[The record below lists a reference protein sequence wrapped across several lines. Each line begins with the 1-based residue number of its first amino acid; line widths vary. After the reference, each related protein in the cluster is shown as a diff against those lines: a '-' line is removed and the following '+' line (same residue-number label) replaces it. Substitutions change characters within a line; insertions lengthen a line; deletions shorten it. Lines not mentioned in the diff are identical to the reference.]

1 MQHVIGIDAGG
12 SKTHGLLADQTG
24 RVVGEAIGPGANI
37 STGGELAVE
46 KALHQVIDDV
56 LANRDIVPAAIAI
69 GMAGVERPDDFAVVN
84 AILHRI
90 ARRTRTVVVND
101 ALIAL
106 VAGAG
111 DGPGVVLIAGT
122 GSIAFGRNRDNRAAR
137 AGGWGY
143 ILADEGS
150 GYWIG
155 RQALTAV
162 MREFDG
168 RGPATSLTPAVLA
181 HLQIS
186 RPIEIGPRVYRG
198 DLPLV
203 SIAAL
208 APLVG
213 QAAESGD
220 SLAAGI
226 LSRAAEELC
235 AAAAAVVRQ
244 LHMGGDE
251 FPCLLSGGIFGIASL
266 AADLT
271 CRLAAIVP
279 RAAIRR
285 LAEPPASGAVRL
297 ALAELAGGA
306 NLPLRI

>member
-12 SKTHGLLADQTG
+12 TKTHGLLADDAG
-24 RVVGEAIGPGANI
+24 HVIDEAMGPGANI

-56 LANRDIVPAAIAI
+56 LANREIAPAAIAI
-69 GMAGVERPDDFAVVN
+69 GMAGVERPDDFSVVN

-122 GSIAFGRNRDNRAAR
+122 GSIAFGRSRDNRSAR

-168 RGPATSLTPAVLA
+168 RGPATSLTPAILS
-181 HLQIS
+181 HLQVS

-213 QAAESGD
+213 QAALSGD
-220 SLAAGI
+220 PLAADI
-226 LSRAAEELC
+226 MTRAADELC
-235 AAAAAVVRQ
+235 RAAAAVVRQ
-244 LHMGGDE
+244 LQMGGDE
-251 FPCLLSGGIFGIASL
+251 FPCLLSGGIFGIPML
-266 AADLT
+266 EADM
-271 CRLAAIVP
+271 R
-279 RAAIRR
+279 RR
-285 LAEPPASGAVRL
+285 LAEIAPRAEARRLVEPPASGAVRL

-306 NLPLRI
+306 NLPLRL

>member
-12 SKTHGLLADQTG
+12 TKTHGLLADQTG
-24 RVVGEAIGPGANI
+24 RVVGEAMGPGANI
-37 STGGELAVE
+37 STGGELGVE

-56 LANRDIVPAAIAI
+56 LATRDIAPAAIAI
-69 GMAGVERPDDFAVVN
+69 GMAGVERPDDFSVVN

-111 DGPGVVLIAGT
+111 DGPGVVLVAGT
-122 GSIAFGRNRDNRAAR
+122 GSIAFGRSRDNRSAR

-155 RQALTAV
+155 RQALTGM

-168 RGPATSLTPAVLA
+168 RGPATSLTPVILS

-186 RPIEIGPRVYRG
+186 SPIEIGPRVYRG

-213 QAAESGD
+213 QAAQSGD
-220 SLAAGI
+220 PLAADI
-226 LSRAAEELC
+226 ITRAAEELC
-235 AAAAAVVRQ
+235 LAAAAVVRQ
-244 LHMGGDE
+244 LNMGGEE
-251 FPCLLSGGIFGIASL
+251 FPCLLSGGIFGNPLL
-266 AADLT
+266 AADMSR
-271 CRLAAIVP
+271 RLAAIAP
-279 RAAIRR
+279 RALVRR
-285 LAEPPASGAVRL
+285 LVESPASGAVRL

-306 NLPLRI
+306 NLPIRL

>member
-1 MQHVIGIDAGG
+1 MQYVIGIDAGG
-12 SKTHGLLADQTG
+12 TKTHGLLADQDG
-24 RVVGEAIGPGANI
+24 RVVGEAMGPGANI

-56 LANRDIVPAAIAI
+56 LTNRDIAPAAIAI
-69 GMAGVERPDDFAVVN
+69 GMAGVERPDDYSVVN

-111 DGPGVVLIAGT
+111 DGPGVVVIAGT
-122 GSIAFGRNRDNRAAR
+122 GSIAFGRSRDNRAAR

-155 RQALTAV
+155 RQALSAV

-168 RGPATSLTPAVLA
+168 RGPATSLTPLLLA
-181 HLQIS
+181 HLQVS
-186 RPIEIGPRVYRG
+186 QPMEIGPRVYRG
-198 DLPLV
+198 DLPLA

-208 APLVG
+208 APLVA
-213 QAAESGD
+213 QAARSGD
-220 SLAAGI
+220 VLAADI
-226 LSRAAEELC
+226 MTRAAEELC
-235 AAAAAVVRQ
+235 RAAAAVVRQ
-244 LHMGGDE
+244 LNMGDQA
-251 FPCLLSGGIFGIASL
+251 FPCLLSGGIFGIPSL
-266 AADLT
+266 VADM
-271 CRLAAIVP
+271 A
-279 RAAIRR
+279 RR
-285 LAEPPASGAVRL
+285 LAGIAPGATVRRLVEPPAGGAVRL
-297 ALAELAGGA
+297 ALEELAGGA
-306 NLPLRI
+306 NLPLRA